1 MLPIIDM
8 IMFILFMGFAI
19 GLTAIVIIDIIM
31 R

>member
-1 MLPIIDM
+1 MLPVLDI

-19 GLTAIVIIDIIM
+19 GLTAIVIIDILM

>member
-19 GLTAIVIIDIIM
+19 GLTTIIIIDILM

>member
-19 GLTAIVIIDIIM
+19 GLTAIVIIDILM

>member
-1 MLPIIDM
+1 MLPIIDI

-19 GLTAIVIIDIIM
+19 GLTAIVIIDILM

>member
-1 MLPIIDM
+1 MLPVIDI

-19 GLTAIVIIDIIM
+19 GLTASIIIDILM